1 MKKPVI
7 TLDTNCIIDLSRNT
21 DNDLQQLHAWYQSG
35 HIEIVKTDVADTEWQ
50 INSSKT
56 AEFSEDMGDGVV
68 GHSRI
73 GHTKVG

>member
-7 TLDTNCIIDLSRNT
+7 TLDTNCIIDLNKND
-21 DNDLQQLHAWYQSG
+21 DNDLEQLHTWHKSG
-35 HIEIVKTDVADTEWQ
+35 YIEIVKTDVADTELQ
-50 INSSKT
+50 TSSSKT
-56 AEFSEDMGDGVV
+56 TEFAEDTGDGVV